1 MNHMMK
7 FAAALVA
14 FGTLAGCGGEDFS
27 GAYRTDGPYG
37 KHVVLNIA
45 GDDAKIFLVNKS
57 TAEISGVTNFA
68 VDSKNEKLLLDSSK
82 EDVHLTFKRAED
94 ERGLECLNCDERSIR
109 LPTKWAQVS
118 PESYDVDSM
127 LKEQEEKRQAAARE
141 EEKRRAEA
149 AKLVK
154 FNGDW
159 VAKRN
164 YKDDSL
170 LIMSISPE
178 KGVKHWAFNYSSA
191 AKLIAVDRK
200 FEVDGDELALLST
213 DSSTKYALSEDGKKL
228 MCTNCGSE
236 ENYWLKADPIKV
248 NDLSYT
254 RALAG
259 NPQEVR
265 Q

>member
-1 MNHMMK
+1 MMK
-7 FAAALVA
+7 FATVLVA
-14 FGTLAGCGGEDFS
+14 VGSLAGCGGEDFS
-27 GAYRTDGPYG
+27 GAYGTDGPYG
-37 KHVVLNIA
+37 KHLVLNIT
-45 GDDAKIFLVNKS
+45 GDKAKFFIVNKS
-57 TAEISGVTNFA
+57 TAEISGLTDFA
-68 VDSKNEKLLLDSSK
+68 VSYKNEKLLLDSSK
-82 EDVHLTFKRAED
+82 ENVHLTFKRAED
-94 ERGLECLNCDERSIR
+94 ERGLNCLNCNERSIR
-109 LPTKWAQVS
+109 LPIDWALLNS
-118 PESYDVDSM
+118 EPYDVDSM

-141 EEKRRAEA
+141 EERRRAEA

-154 FNGDW
+154 FSGDW
-159 VAKRN
+159 VAKRH

-213 DSSTKYALSEDGKKL
+213 DSSTKYAVSEDGKKL
-228 MCTNCGSE
+228 MCTNCDSE
-236 ENYWLKADPIKV
+236 ENYWLRADPIKV